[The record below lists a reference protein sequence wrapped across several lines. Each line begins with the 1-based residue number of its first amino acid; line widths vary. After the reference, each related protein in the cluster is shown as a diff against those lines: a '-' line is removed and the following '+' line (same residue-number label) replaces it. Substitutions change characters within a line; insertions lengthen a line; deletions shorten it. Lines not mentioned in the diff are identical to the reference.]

1 MKKYKQQVIPSV
13 KIKTHT
19 NLRQYVKN
27 EYTANIQGKS
37 VVNKHIGLTIFFG
50 SDGKSE
56 LAYGRAIYAK
66 KAALVQCLL
75 TLLREAEYTS
85 FGKRK
90 TTDEENVFG
99 YAKFKA
105 KAYIDGKLEHIHI
118 VVVVKSNGKAYY
130 CHEINIKK

>member
-1 MKKYKQQVIPSV
+1 MKKYKQAIIPSV

-19 NLRQYVKN
+19 NSCQYVKN
-27 EYTANIQGKS
+27 EYTSLIQGKS
-37 VVNKHIGLTIFFG
+37 VINKHIGLTIYFG
-50 SDGKSE
+50 SDGKAE

-75 TLLREAEYTS
+75 ELMREAEYTS
-85 FGKRK
+85 FGQRK
-90 TTDEENVFG
+90 VKDDKNIFG

-105 KAYIDGKLEHIHI
+105 KVYIDGKLENVHI

-130 CHEINIKK
+130 CHEVNIKK